1 VECKKGASWVQKEIL
16 EEHPDSDIGVYVV
29 WLNMLS
35 GDSRSG
41 WDECVMSDPRATHL
55 WDERRLASRAF
66 AGEVEGAAPPVWDAY
81 LLFGPETTWG
91 GGDPPRP
98 ISSGYTV
105 YGAREELEKN
115 ILPLLE

>member
-1 VECKKGASWVQKEIL
+1 MQKEIL
-16 EEHPDSDIGVYVV
+16 EEHPNSDLRAYVV
-29 WLNMLS
+29 WFNMLA

-55 WDERRLASRAF
+55 WDEKQLASRSF
-66 AGEVEGAAPPVWDAY
+66 AGEVEGAAAPVWDAY
-81 LLFGPETTWG
+81 LLYGPETTWG
-91 GGDPPRP
+91 GDHPRP

-105 YGAREELEKN
+105 YGAREELEKK

>member
-1 VECKKGASWVQKEIL
+1 VECKRGASWVQKEIL
-16 EEHPDSDIGVYVV
+16 DVHPDSDVRVYVV
-29 WLNMLS
+29 WFSMLS

-55 WDERRLASRAF
+55 WDEKRLASRAF

-81 LLFGPETTWG
+81 LLYGPEVIWDG
-91 GGDPPRP
+91 EPPRP

>member
-16 EEHPDSDIGVYVV
+16 EEHPDSDLRVYVV
-29 WLNMLS
+29 WFNMLS

-55 WDERRLASRAF
+55 WDQKRLASRAF

-81 LLFGPETTWG
+81 LLYGPEAAWG
-91 GGDPPRP
+91 DEPPRP

-105 YGAREELEKN
+105 YGAREELVKN

>member
-1 VECKKGASWVQKEIL
+1 VQKEIL
-16 EEHPDSDIGVYVV
+16 EEHPDSDLKVYVV
-29 WLNMLS
+29 WFSMLA

-41 WDECVMSDPRATHL
+41 WDECVMSDPRAAHL
-55 WDERRLASRAF
+55 WDDKHLASRSF
-66 AGEVEGAAPPVWDAY
+66 AGEVKGAAAPVWDAY
-81 LLFGPETTWG
+81 LLYGPQTTWG
-91 GGDPPRP
+91 GDPSRP

>member
-1 VECKKGASWVQKEIL
+1 VQKEIL
-16 EEHPDSDIGVYVV
+16 EIHPDSDLRVYVV
-29 WLNMLS
+29 WFNMLS
-35 GDSRSG
+35 GDSRSS

-55 WDERRLASRAF
+55 WDQKRLASRAF

-81 LLFGPETTWG
+81 LLYGPEATWG
-91 GGDPPRP
+91 DEPPRP

-115 ILPLLE
+115 ILPLLERGS

>member
-1 VECKKGASWVQKEIL
+1 MECKKCASWVQKEIL
-16 EEHPDSDIGVYVV
+16 EKHPDSDLQVYVV
-29 WLNMLS
+29 WFNMLS

-55 WDERRLASRAF
+55 WDEKRLASRAF
-66 AGEVEGAAPPVWDAY
+66 AGEVEGAAAPVWDVY
-81 LLFGPETTWG
+81 LLYGPEAAWG
-91 GGDPPRP
+91 DGLPRP

-115 ILPLLE
+115 IRPLLE

>member
-1 VECKKGASWVQKEIL
+1 MQKEIL
-16 EEHPDSDIGVYVV
+16 EKHPDSDVRVYVV
-29 WLNMLS
+29 WFSMLA

-55 WDERRLASRAF
+55 WDEKRLASRTF
-66 AGEVEGAAPPVWDAY
+66 AGEVEGAAEPVWDAY
-81 LLFGPETTWG
+81 LLYGPEANW
-91 GGDPPRP
+91 DKAPPSP
-98 ISSGYTV
+98 VSSGYTV

>member
-1 VECKKGASWVQKEIL
+1 VECKKGASWVQKEIF
-16 EEHPDSDIGVYVV
+16 EEHPNSDLRVYVI
-29 WLNMLS
+29 WFNMLS

-55 WDERRLASRAF
+55 WDQKRLASRAF
-66 AGEVEGAAPPVWDAY
+66 AGEVERAAPPVWDAY
-81 LLFGPETTWG
+81 LLYGPETTWG
-91 GGDPPRP
+91 DEPPRP

>member
-1 VECKKGASWVQKEIL
+1 MQQEIL
-16 EEHPDSDIGVYVV
+16 EEHPDSDVRVYVV
-29 WLNMLS
+29 WFNMLS

-66 AGEVEGAAPPVWDAY
+66 AGEVEGAAAPVWDAY
-81 LLFGPETTWG
+81 LLYGPGLTWDDG
-91 GGDPPRP
+91 PPRP

-105 YGAREELEKN
+105 YGAREELRKN
-115 ILPLLE
+115 MLPLLE